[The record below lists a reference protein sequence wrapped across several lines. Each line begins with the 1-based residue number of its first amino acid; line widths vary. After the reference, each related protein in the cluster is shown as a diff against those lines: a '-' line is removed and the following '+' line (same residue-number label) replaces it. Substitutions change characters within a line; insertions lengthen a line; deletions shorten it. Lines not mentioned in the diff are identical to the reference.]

1 MKFIFAEMKKLAG
14 ILMLIMFLLLSK
26 AEAQKI
32 LEPEEL
38 MRMPVYKSIEAA
50 RAANPDSVF
59 RLSLRGKKLKHIP
72 AEVYQFKNLQWLDL
86 SRNRITTLNDSIGLL
101 LSLTDLNLGYN
112 KLKTLPAAIGSLKHL
127 SVLKLHKNLITHL
140 PKEMGNLRYLE
151 TLEMWDNEIDVF
163 PEEMREC
170 RLLRKLDLRGILMSD
185 EKQHAIQALF
195 PNTKIYF
202 SASCAC
208 KE

>member
-1 MKFIFAEMKKLAG
+1 MKIKPG
-14 ILMLIMFLLLSK
+14 ISLLIILLFFTK

-38 MRMPVYKSIEAA
+38 VRMPVYKSMEAA
-50 RAANPDSVF
+50 RSVNPDSVF
-59 RLSLRGKKLKHIP
+59 RLSLRGKKLKQIP

-86 SRNRITTLNDSIGLL
+86 SRNKLTELNDSIGLL
-101 LSLTDLNLGYN
+101 LSLTELNLGYN
-112 KLKTLPAAIGSLKHL
+112 KLKTLPASTGNLKHL
-127 SVLKLHKNLITHL
+127 SVLKLHKNLIAQL

-163 PEEMREC
+163 PEEMRDC

>member
-1 MKFIFAEMKKLAG
+1 MKSG
-14 ILMLIMFLLLSK
+14 ISLLICCLLFTEAK
-26 AEAQKI
+26 AQKI

-38 MRMPVYKSIEAA
+38 IRMPLYKSIQAT
-50 RAANPDSVF
+50 RAVNPDSVF
-59 RLSLRGKKLKHIP
+59 RLSLRGKKLKQIP
-72 AEVYQFKNLQWLDL
+72 AEVYRFKNLQWLDL
-86 SRNRITTLNDSIGLL
+86 SRNRITELNDSIGLL
-101 LSLTDLNLGYN
+101 LSLTELNLGYN
-112 KLKTLPAAIGSLKHL
+112 NLKTLPASIGNLKHL

-140 PKEMGNLRYLE
+140 PKETGNLRYLE
-151 TLEMWDNEIDVF
+151 LLEMWDNEIDVF

>member
-1 MKFIFAEMKKLAG
+1 MKIKSG
-14 ILMLIMFLLLSK
+14 ILLLIMFLLLTR
-26 AEAQKI
+26 ANAQKI

-38 MRMPVYKSIEAA
+38 MRMPVYKSIESANL
-50 RAANPDSVF
+50 ANPDSVY
-59 RLSLRGKKLKHIP
+59 RLSLRGKKLKQIP
-72 AEVYQFKNLQWLDL
+72 SEVYRLKNLQWLDL

-112 KLKTLPAAIGSLKHL
+112 KLKTLPASIGNLKNL
-127 SVLKLHKNLITHL
+127 SVLKLHKNLITQL

-170 RLLRKLDLRGILMSD
+170 RLLRKLDLRGILMTD

>member
-1 MKFIFAEMKKLAG
+1 MKIKTG
-14 ILMLIMFLLLSK
+14 IFLLSMVLFFKGAVS
-26 AEAQKI
+26 QKI

-38 MRMPVYKSIEAA
+38 MRMPVFKSIDAA
-50 RAANPDSVF
+50 KAVPHDSVV
-59 RLSLRGKKLKHIP
+59 RLSLRGKKLKQVP
-72 AEVYQFKNLQWLDL
+72 AEVYLFKNLQWLDL
-86 SRNRITTLNDSIGLL
+86 SRNRITELNDSIGMLS
-101 LSLTDLNLGYN
+101 SLTELNLGYN
-112 KLKTLPAAIGSLKHL
+112 KLKTLPASTGNLKHL
-127 SVLKLHKNLITHL
+127 SALKLHKNFITHL

-195 PNTKIYF
+195 PNAKIYF

>member
-1 MKFIFAEMKKLAG
+1 MNIKPEI
-14 ILMLIMFLLLSK
+14 FLLLLI
-26 AEAQKI
+26 ALVTEVAAQKI
-32 LEPEEL
+32 FEPDEL
-38 MRMPVYKSIEAA
+38 LRMPVFKSLEAA
-50 RAANPDSVF
+50 RQVSPDSVF
-59 RLSLRGKKLKHIP
+59 RLSLRGKKLKQIP
-72 AEVYQFKNLQWLDL
+72 SEVYGFKNLQWLDL
-86 SRNRITTLNDSIGLL
+86 SRNRFTSLNDSIGLL
-101 LSLTDLNLGYN
+101 ASLTFLNLGYN
-112 KLKTLPAAIGSLKHL
+112 RLKKLPEGIGNLKNL

-151 TLEMWDNEIDVF
+151 TLEMWDNEIDLF

-170 RLLRKLDLRGILMSD
+170 RLLRTLDLRGILMSD
-185 EKQHAIQALF
+185 EKQHAIQTLF

>member
-1 MKFIFAEMKKLAG
+1 MKKIPG
-14 ILMLIMFLLLSK
+14 ILMLLMFLLFMEAK
-26 AEAQKI
+26 AQKI
-32 LEPEEL
+32 LEPEDL
-38 MRMPVYKSIEAA
+38 MRMPVYKSIEAT

-59 RLSLRGKKLKHIP
+59 RLSLRGKKLNQIP
-72 AEVYQFKNLQWLDL
+72 SEVYQFKNLQWLDL
-86 SRNRITTLNDSIGLL
+86 SRNRITALNDSIGLL
-101 LSLTDLNLGYN
+101 HSLTDLNLGYN
-112 KLKTLPAAIGSLKHL
+112 KLKTLPPSIGNLKNL
-127 SVLKLHKNLITHL
+127 SVLKLHKNLITQL